1 MSIWVDFRAKMA
13 EISRFLQCP
22 IFHTTF
28 FGLLWPGK
36 SRFFLGGGGGEAAI
50 KTDKYINGEDYNACQ
65 KAVFA
70 RQKVCCEWKL
80 GLFRFT
86 LTLVK
91 HT

>member
-1 MSIWVDFRAKMA
+1 MLQLQSNFSHHI
-13 EISRFLQCP
+13 FLAC
-22 IFHTTF
+22 
-28 FGLLWPGK
+28 FGLGNLVFW
-36 SRFFLGGGGGEAAI
+36 GGGGEAAI